1 MSTKASPESGTRE
14 AEVIASALIPHEELR
29 ELVHAFPSDAY
40 FLGEHLPNFVV
51 DDDRSLRHLLVRF
64 ARLREIQQEQGALLP
79 WTVYTWGRVFSA
91 EGELRW
97 DSSEGKLRV
106 VYLGDERL
114 LPAQLREDSQPL
126 IGLRRCSV
134 SYDLLGERPREV
146 RAREVGVS
154 AQEERRLFL
163 TTRIPRPLLYPI
175 EEEEQQANGQQ
186 VDRVKLKISLYQDP
200 ATGETVYFRCT
211 GLETEAASA
220 RARPRGGSL

>member
-1 MSTKASPESGTRE
+1 MSTKASPESGAHN
-14 AEVIASALIPHEELR
+14 AEVIASASLPHEELK
-29 ELVHAFPSDAY
+29 ELVQAFPPGAY

-51 DDDRSLRHLLVRF
+51 DDDRSWRRLLVRL
-64 ARLREIQQEQGALLP
+64 ARLKEVQQEQGPLP

-106 VYLGDERL
+106 VYLGHERL
-114 LPAQLREDSQPL
+114 LPARLRESSQPL

-134 SYDLLGERPREV
+134 SYDLFGERPREV

-211 GLETEAASA
+211 GLETEAAST